1 MIAAIAA
8 NAEQATLLDV
18 RKGAPL
24 LLLREPHYDTAGR
37 PVLLAINY
45 HNSDIVQFTLTRAGL
60 RS

>member
-1 MIAAIAA
+1 MFARA
-8 NAEQATLLDV
+8 
-18 RKGAPL
+18 RRSSC
-24 LLLREPHYDTAGR
+24 LREPHYDTAGR